1 MDRKRRKY
9 GRIITAWLQEFVEIR
24 DKYYPGEYLLVTD
37 DIHFHY
43 QVISSFWRDD
53 ILHHHIDFHFQI
65 KPNGK
70 VWLLVNNTDLLVF
83 DELMERGILKTDLV
97 IGFLPESLRQ
107 YSGYAVA

>member
-1 MDRKRRKY
+1 MDTSIEQYSTIIIDWLSEYADNVNRQYPDTYDVVVDRK
-9 GRIITAWLQEFVEIR
+9 
-24 DKYYPGEYLLVTD
+24 
-37 DIHFHY
+37 HHHY
-43 QVISSFWRDD
+43 QVVGTYWKDD
-53 ILHHHIDFHFQI
+53 VFKLTIIFYLQI

-83 DELMERGILKTDLV
+83 DELMERGIPKTDLV